1 MDGQQTALQQRL
13 KDIEARLKTFT
24 NPPILD
30 EIWTIAPIDNS
41 SGGGGAPSGPA
52 GGDLAGTY
60 PNPTVTQ
67 ARGLRETAGPTTL
80 ALGAVADG
88 EYLRRSGTTVIGA
101 VGTSVANAAG
111 AATNVQYN
119 AGSSVMGGAANVNI
133 DDDDL
138 VVGQQATE
146 TTAVLTPSTPSIVGA
161 KVFARLRAGRSFLAS
176 VDDLGVE
183 TMYSPHYK
191 RPPRFFNATTDFS
204 TSWNTE
210 GTVGA
215 WTFAATAFGQQRIQ
229 RFVTATGANAHAGI
243 RNGVDGIY
251 RSSTAGLGGFYATA
265 IFGIGVHTADIRV
278 LVGFST
284 TNSTVR
290 LNTTD
295 PSGQTNIA
303 GFMVDRG
310 QTNFRWG
317 VNDNAGTCTV
327 TDLGSSFPTNTSATD
342 FYEANFFVPLG
353 DDGHFYYCLENLITG
368 ALVFGDSTT
377 NLPVI
382 DTSLTFYVVMC
393 KDGSAPGAGAVTMSI
408 QHASVLPMF

>member
-161 KVFARLRAGRSFLAS
+161 KVFYTIS
-176 VDDLGVE
+176 
-183 TMYSPHYK
+183 
-191 RPPRFFNATTDFS
+191 
-204 TSWNTE
+204 NT
-210 GTVGA
+210 
-215 WTFAATAFGQQRIQ
+215 
-229 RFVTATGANAHAGI
+229 
-243 RNGVDGIY
+243 
-251 RSSTAGLGGFYATA
+251 
-265 IFGIGVHTADIRV
+265 IGVKIGSRTNRDI
-278 LVGFST
+278 L
-284 TNSTVR
+284 
-290 LNTTD
+290 
-295 PSGQTNIA
+295 
-303 GFMVDRG
+303 
-310 QTNFRWG
+310 
-317 VNDNAGTCTV
+317 
-327 TDLGSSFPTNTSATD
+327 
-342 FYEANFFVPLG
+342 
-353 DDGHFYYCLENLITG
+353 
-368 ALVFGDSTT
+368 
-377 NLPVI
+377 
-382 DTSLTFYVVMC
+382 
-393 KDGSAPGAGAVTMSI
+393 
-408 QHASVLPMF
+408 

>member
-191 RPPRFFNATTDFS
+191 RPPRFFNSTTDYS

-215 WTFAATAFGQQRIQ
+215 WTFSATAFGQQRIQ
-229 RFVTATGANAHAGI
+229 RFVSATGANAHAGI

>member
-191 RPPRFFNATTDFS
+191 RPPRFFNSTTDYS

-229 RFVTATGANAHAGI
+229 RFVSATGANAHAGI